1 MEYITPIFDAIERG
15 LLYLREVTDFHG
27 EAGEVWQRLADKLV
41 QWSFAIMMHVSSGQ
55 GIFESVV
62 NLRDFE
68 IENAARHRRG
78 RPSMYIS
85 EC

>member
-1 MEYITPIFDAIERG
+1 MGKLERCG
-15 LLYLREVTDFHG
+15 RD
-27 EAGEVWQRLADKLV
+27 WQINWL
-41 QWSFAIMMHVSSGQ
+41 QWSFAIMMHVSNGQ

-62 NLRDFE
+62 NVRDFISSE

-85 EC
+85 ERQLSFYLENGFTVRRIAELFG